1 MNKEKEKYSNY
12 SKKQSR
18 NIALANAVTFL
29 IVIGLAFYLVNSIKF
44 SIDEEARINEAE
56 DKIIEK
62 LKMIRSAQIA
72 FQKVNGEYA
81 NEWDTLLNFIENGN
95 LYIVDRREETVLL
108 DYGAEETTVYID
120 TVGNPISV
128 IDSIFSSITNFN
140 PKKLI
145 YVPGYDDVKFEI
157 WASKIEKGGVQVDVV
172 EVRNPKPFNPN
183 RKESNEANINKP
195 LRFGS
200 RTSITTAG
208 NWE

>member
-1 MNKEKEKYSNY
+1 MKNLKYY
-12 SKKQSR
+12 TYGTLL
-18 NIALANAVTFL
+18 LAA
-29 IVIGLAFYLVNSIKF
+29 GLAFYLVNSIKF

-56 DKIIEK
+56 AKVIEK

-72 FQKVNGEYA
+72 FQSVNGQFA
-81 NEWDTLLNFIENGN
+81 SEWDTLLNFIDSGN
-95 LYIVDRREETVLL
+95 IFLIQRREETVLL
-108 DYGAEETTVYID
+108 DYGAEETTLYLD
-120 TVGNPISV
+120 TLGSVTV
-128 IDSIFSSITNFN
+128 IDSLFSSIPNFVASN
-140 PKKLI
+140 LI
-145 YVPGYDDVKFEI
+145 NVPGYENVQFEI
-157 WASKIEKGGVQVDVV
+157 WASIIEKGGVEVDVV